1 MRMPV
6 AATMSLLLALVC
18 YGCSWEVRGTN
29 GEPCHVERGWS
40 QPDVARA
47 CGLPSATGWQPEVW
61 RGLFDHTACS
71 APGDIYDK
79 QVVLYDCDG
88 KVWSVKVLPATGFIG
103 PPSVRALIELLQYD
117 YQREMA
123 IKELQKMGP
132 AAKEALPALRALRN
146 NADERIR
153 AAAQAAI
160 DAIDQPS

>member
-1 MRMPV
+1 MRMRV
-6 AATMSLLLALVC
+6 GATMSLLLGLLC
-18 YGCSWEVRGTN
+18 YACSWEVRGAN

-40 QPDVARA
+40 QRDVARA
-47 CGLPSATGWQPEVW
+47 CGRPSATGWQPEVW
-61 RGLFDHTACS
+61 RGLFGHRACS

-103 PPSVRALIELLQYD
+103 PPSVGALIELLQYD
-117 YQREMA
+117 NQREMA
-123 IKELQKMGP
+123 IKELEKMGP
-132 AAKEALPALRALRN
+132 AAKDALPGLRALRN
-146 NADERIR
+146 DPNERVR